1 MTVLDRLVTPAR
13 AGLLLLAFAL
23 CAPAAVGQ
31 MPQGNMEMLSSSD
44 VSDQQLQKVARIIV
58 TARMST
64 QAEMKK
70 MRKDA
75 MAMKKKMAQMD
86 STQKAQARR
95 KFRKR
100 QMALQKKRMKIIQ
113 KQAKEEGMDMKMIRR
128 ITQSARQDSTLQR
141 RLNETMKAEM
151 KNQMQQ
157 GGGSG
162 QQGGGSG
169 R

>member
-1 MTVLDRLVTPAR
+1 MTVLNRLVSPLR

-31 MPQGNMEMLSSSD
+31 MPQGNQEMLSSSD
-44 VSDQQLQKVARIIV
+44 VSDQQIQKVAQIIV

-64 QAEMKK
+64 RAEMQQ

-95 KFRKR
+95 EFRKR
-100 QMALQKKRMKIIQ
+100 QMALRKKQMKAMQ
-113 KQAKEEGMDMKMIRR
+113 EAAQEEGMEMQMIRR
-128 ITQSARQDSTLQR
+128 IMRSSRQDSTLQTR
-141 RLNETMKAEM
+141 IDSAMKAEM
-151 KNQMQQ
+151 KERRSQM

-162 QQGGGSG
+162 QQGGGSN
-169 R
+169 